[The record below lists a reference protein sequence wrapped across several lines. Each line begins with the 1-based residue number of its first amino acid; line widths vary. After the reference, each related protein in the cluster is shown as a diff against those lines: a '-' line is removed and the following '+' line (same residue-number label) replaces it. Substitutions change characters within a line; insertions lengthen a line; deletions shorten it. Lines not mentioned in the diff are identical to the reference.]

1 MNQKIKNHLIEY
13 CKKRGYRVEDRVEDS
28 DLIELITGIDPI
40 FREEID
46 RRRWWVE
53 YFYVVEIDGMLI
65 RYANAESDDGED
77 RGYEFDLNSIE
88 EVKAVEK
95 TVIVTEYVPID

>member
-1 MNQKIKNHLIEY
+1 MNEKIKNHLVAY
-13 CKKRGYRVEDRVEDS
+13 CKKKGYRVEDS
-28 DLIELITGIDPI
+28 DLIELVTETAPI

-46 RRRWWVE
+46 RHRWWVE
-53 YFYVVEIDGMLI
+53 YFYVTKIDGMLI

-77 RGYEFDLNSIE
+77 RGYEFDLNSVK

-95 TVIVTEYVPID
+95 TVVVTEYVPID